1 MSRADLRFDRGSN
14 PPLRMGSPNKA
25 DGIGGQADQ
34 QWGRCRGGFGTK
46 IHAAVNGLGLP
57 VGLTLTP
64 GQATDVTQ
72 AKPLIEGLPF
82 ETVIADKTF
91 DSQKESDSQTVVA
104 AVEDQGGETAVP
116 SRRVSASKVSGV
128 MNAVSVDSSSAGRF
142 SVRGGL
148 GTDGAT
154 RCRRRVDCQFWR
166 TALQLGQ
173 TRESSGRGGTIWSIL

>member
-1 MSRADLRFDRGSN
+1 MADLRFDRDSN
-14 PPLRMGSPNKA
+14 PPLRRGSPNKA

-34 QWGRCRGGFGTK
+34 KLGRCRGGFGTK

-57 VGLTLTP
+57 VGLTLPP

-82 ETVIADKTF
+82 ETVIADKTS

-116 SRRVSASKVSGV
+116 SRSNAKSPRKTDWARDKDRNLVECFWSK
-128 MNAVSVDSSSAGRF
+128 AKHY
-142 SVRGGL
+142 
-148 GTDGAT
+148 
-154 RCRRRVDCQFWR
+154 
-166 TALQLGQ
+166 
-173 TRESSGRGGTIWSIL
+173 

>member
-57 VGLTLTP
+57 VELTLTP

-72 AKPLIEGLPF
+72 AKPLIERSDIRDRDRGQNIRLLKKNRTSKQSWPQW
-82 ETVIADKTF
+82 KTKAARPRCPAAG
-91 DSQKESDSQTVVA
+91 SPHLKLVA
-104 AVEDQGGETAVP
+104 
-116 SRRVSASKVSGV
+116 
-128 MNAVSVDSSSAGRF
+128 
-142 SVRGGL
+142 
-148 GTDGAT
+148 
-154 RCRRRVDCQFWR
+154 
-166 TALQLGQ
+166 
-173 TRESSGRGGTIWSIL
+173 